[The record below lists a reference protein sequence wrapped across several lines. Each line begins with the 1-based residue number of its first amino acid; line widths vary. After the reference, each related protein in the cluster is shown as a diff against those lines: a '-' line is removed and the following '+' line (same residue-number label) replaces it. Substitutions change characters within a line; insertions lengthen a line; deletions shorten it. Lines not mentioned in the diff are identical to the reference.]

1 MILVQALLEGW
12 EVRVEGDTE
21 KTYGKGS
28 GIGRGSKSG
37 NSSWWVGS
45 CAMSSEDSNG
55 NGKGKSCG
63 KGNES
68 PWIEKGS
75 SARDGGMVPVDT
87 RLQLL
92 THSTP
97 LRCKLEGVEVV

>member
-12 EVRVEGDTE
+12 EVRMEGDTE

-37 NSSWWVGS
+37 NYSWWVGS
-45 CAMSSEDSNG
+45 CAMSAEDG

-63 KGNES
+63 KGNEG

-75 SARDGGMVPVDT
+75 SACGGGGWEDEGFERVFLIFP
-87 RLQLL
+87 
-92 THSTP
+92 
-97 LRCKLEGVEVV
+97 CKKWVGVVV